1 MHLYKYYL
9 TVLLIITAMASCR
22 KYVEEVPV
30 QGQRVLVYTNDYRL
44 LLNNTDDQETAY
56 GLAPILSCDDAEI
69 TSPAI
74 QSNLNT
80 SVIQAKMYTW
90 SKPFYVEQQ
99 TDNDWN
105 ALYKAIYV
113 YNVVIGGVKDSKGGD
128 EVIKNTLMGE
138 ALLHRAFNYFMLVNM
153 YAKQYDANT
162 ADTDAGVP
170 ILLKP
175 TLFVDLTRP
184 SVKAVYDQIMSDT
197 RTALSLLPV
206 SSEINF
212 KPNKAAAFAL
222 LSKIYLNMRDFTN
235 AAAFADSTL
244 ALRSGLYDYNI
255 ATASSTY
262 IFPSQYQDVQVIL
275 RKVPRLTYSALQ
287 LNPSLLSLLGTKDL
301 RYALFVKAGSNFYP
315 SFTGSGFWSR
325 DRYSPDK
332 PAVGLTVNDTWLI
345 KAECLAR
352 AGKKDEAVA
361 MLNTLRKFRFKP
373 ADYVDLTAAT
383 PEEALQ
389 LVINERRLEFF
400 GSGMRWFDQRR
411 LCKDPQLA
419 QTFTRTFNNTTYTL
433 EPNSNGWVFPLASLA
448 IAQNPEL
455 KQNP

>member
-1 MHLYKYYL
+1 MHLYKYCL
-9 TVLLIITAMASCR
+9 TVLLITTAFTSCR

-44 LLNNTDDQETAY
+44 LLNNTDQQETAY
-56 GLAPILSCDDAEI
+56 GLGPILSCDDAEI
-69 TSPAI
+69 TSTAI
-74 QSNLNT
+74 QANLTT

-90 SKPFYVEQQ
+90 GKPFYVDQQ

-105 ALYKAIYV
+105 ALYSSIYV
-113 YNVVIGGVKDSKGGD
+113 YNVVINGVKDSKGGD
-128 EVIKNTLMGE
+128 DIMKNTLLGE
-138 ALLHRAFNYFMLVNM
+138 ALLHRAYSYFMLVNM
-153 YAKQYDANT
+153 YAKQYDAST
-162 ADTDAGVP
+162 VDTDAGVP
-170 ILLKP
+170 VLLKP
-175 TLFVDLTRP
+175 ALFVDLTRP

-206 SSEINF
+206 SQEINF

-222 LSKIYLNMRDFTN
+222 LSKIYLNMRDFTS

-255 ATASSTY
+255 ATTPSTY
-262 IFPSQYQDVQVIL
+262 IFPGQYQDVQVIL
-275 RKVPRLTYSALQ
+275 RKVPRIMYSALQ
-287 LNPSLLSLLGTKDL
+287 LSPSLLSLLGTKDL
-301 RYALFVKAGSNFYP
+301 RYALFVKPGTNFSP
-315 SFTGSGFWSR
+315 SFTGYGFWSR
-325 DRYSPDK
+325 ERYSPDK

-373 ADYVDLTAAT
+373 ADYSDLTAST

-411 LCKDPQLA
+411 LNKDPQLA
-419 QTFTRTFNNTTYTL
+419 QTFSRTFNNATYTL
-433 EPNSNGWVFPLASLA
+433 DPNSNGWVFPLASLL
-448 IAQNPEL
+448 ISQNSEL